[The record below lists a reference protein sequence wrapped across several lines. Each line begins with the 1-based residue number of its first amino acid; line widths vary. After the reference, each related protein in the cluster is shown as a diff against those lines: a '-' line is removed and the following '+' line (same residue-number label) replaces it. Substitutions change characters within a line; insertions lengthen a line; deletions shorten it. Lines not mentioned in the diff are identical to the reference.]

1 MKLICKKTGKGCLV
15 CMGSKMPECPNLIKV
30 DDPPK
35 PADEPDQPPA
45 V

>member
-15 CMGSKMPECPNLIKV
+15 CRGDKMPECPNLMKV
-30 DDPPK
+30 DDPQQ

-45 V
+45 E